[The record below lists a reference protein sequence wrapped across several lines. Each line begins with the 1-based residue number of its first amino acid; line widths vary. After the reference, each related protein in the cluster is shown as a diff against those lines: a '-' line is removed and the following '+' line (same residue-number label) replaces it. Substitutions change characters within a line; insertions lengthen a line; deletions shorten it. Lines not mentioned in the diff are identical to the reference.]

1 MGTKPAGQSGQSGQ
15 LSPTPD
21 ALTYPPIE
29 IKTKRA
35 KRVDMESALRRAVLV
50 LLLHIID
57 FYHVVIVLSMTLS
70 YMDAQHRNMHSHLV
84 SSLQSQYQQN
94 LQHL

>member
-1 MGTKPAGQSGQSGQ
+1 MGTRPAGQSGQSGQ

-29 IKTKRA
+29 IKIKRA
-35 KRVDMESALRRAVLV
+35 KRADKESALRRAVFV
-50 LLLHIID
+50 LPPHIRDSYNI
-57 FYHVVIVLSMTLS
+57 VIVLSMTLS
-70 YMDAQHRNMHSHLV
+70 YMDAQHRNMGSHLV
-84 SSLQSQYQQN
+84 SSQQSQHQQN

>member
-1 MGTKPAGQSGQSGQ
+1 MGTRPAGQSGQSGQ

-29 IKTKRA
+29 IKIKRA
-35 KRVDMESALRRAVLV
+35 KRADKESALRRAVLV
-50 LLLHIID
+50 LPPHIID
-57 FYHVVIVLSMTLS
+57 SYNIIIVLSMTLS
-70 YMDAQHRNMHSHLV
+70 YMDAQNRNRGIHLV
-84 SSLQSQYQQN
+84 SSQQSQHQQN

>member
-1 MGTKPAGQSGQSGQ
+1 MGTRPAGQSGQSGQ

-29 IKTKRA
+29 INVKRA
-35 KRVDMESALRRAVLV
+35 QRADMESALRRAVLV
-50 LLLHIID
+50 LPLHIID
-57 FYHVVIVLSMTLS
+57 SYNIITVLSVTLS
-70 YMDAQHRNMHSHLV
+70 YMDAQNRKRGIHLV
-84 SSLQSQYQQN
+84 SSQQLQHQQN

>member
-1 MGTKPAGQSGQSGQ
+1 MGTRPAGQSGQSGQ

-29 IKTKRA
+29 IKIKRA
-35 KRVDMESALRRAVLV
+35 KRADKESALRRAVLV
-50 LLLHIID
+50 LPPHIID
-57 FYHVVIVLSMTLS
+57 SYNIITVLSMTLS
-70 YMDAQHRNMHSHLV
+70 YMDAQNRNMDSHLV
-84 SSLQSQYQQN
+84 SSQQSQHQQN